1 MITVNCAHRGAS
13 SDAPENTL
21 AAFALAAEQGA
32 RMIELDVRLSLDGFP
47 VVIHDGTL
55 ERTTNGAGRV
65 EEKPLADLQAL
76 DAGSWFDAR
85 YSGERIPRL
94 IEAIEFARGR
104 GLRLDIEMKF
114 TRGSVYPL
122 CDAVGTVVDR
132 AAFYDECIVT
142 SFNHGSLNYLKK
154 RFPRTSIARLYGTHA
169 PRDRDLKD
177 GVTSAAV
184 HHMFVVPSLV
194 KRIHR
199 HGGQLHVWTVDD
211 PGEMRRMVRMGV
223 DTLMTNR
230 PAVLQGVLDEVHL
243 QGAGVGGRG
252 SATLSEAASP
262 IADP

>member
-1 MITVNCAHRGAS
+1 MTVNCAHRGAS
-13 SDAPENTL
+13 AEAPENTL
-21 AAFALAAEQGA
+21 AAFALAVEQGA

-47 VVIHDGTL
+47 VVVHDGTL
-55 ERTTNGAGRV
+55 ERTTNGKGRV
-65 EEKPLADLQAL
+65 EDTLLDDLRAL
-76 DAGSWFDAR
+76 DAGRWFDAR
-85 YSGERIPRL
+85 YGGEKIPL
-94 IEAIEFARGR
+94 LSEAIDFAHEH

-122 CDAVGTVVDR
+122 CDAVGAVIDKAGFVDG
-132 AAFYDECIVT
+132 CIVT

-154 RFPRTSIARLYGTHA
+154 RFPQVSIARLYGTHA

-184 HHMFVVPSLV
+184 NHMFVVPSLV

-211 PGEMRRMVRMGV
+211 PNEMRRMVRMGV

-230 PAVLQGVLDEVHL
+230 PAVLGRVLAEMAEGE
-243 QGAGVGGRG
+243 GAI
-252 SATLSEAASP
+252 EKK
-262 IADP
+262 